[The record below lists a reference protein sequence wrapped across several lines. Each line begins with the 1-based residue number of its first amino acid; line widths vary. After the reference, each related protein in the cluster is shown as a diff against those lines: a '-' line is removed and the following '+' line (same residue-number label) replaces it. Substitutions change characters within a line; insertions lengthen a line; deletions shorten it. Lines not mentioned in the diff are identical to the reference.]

1 MIDRPLNS
9 LKRRA
14 TNLQEKE
21 CFNMNAEKWYLVT
34 MYHACTRSQTQVRGQ
49 CM

>member
-9 LKRRA
+9 LKRKV
-14 TNLQEKE
+14 TNSQEKE
-21 CFNMNAEKWYLVT
+21 CFNMNAERWYSAT
-34 MYHACTRSQTQVRGQ
+34 RYHACTRSQTPAKDQ